1 MSTSCSLGGLELSLQ
16 QGFDS
21 APSTFFN
28 WKSIIL
34 STVPVSI
41 SRSTNRRN
49 MCDVYKHVIL
59 FFTVIMRTYSPSA
72 SFRGYKLLR
81 TGGPHHFISFY
92 FSLDGQINRES
103 YICRQSLFL
112 DPYLLFFSICRV
124 ASVTWKRYLSI
135 VSFWH
140 QTMLF
145 STLYFIITLLLCSV
159 LAE

>member
-28 WKSIIL
+28 WKPIIL

-59 FFTVIMRTYSPSA
+59 FFTVNYEDLQPLR
-72 SFRGYKLLR
+72 LLSR
-81 TGGPHHFISFY
+81 
-92 FSLDGQINRES
+92 L
-103 YICRQSLFL
+103 
-112 DPYLLFFSICRV
+112 
-124 ASVTWKRYLSI
+124 
-135 VSFWH
+135 
-140 QTMLF
+140 
-145 STLYFIITLLLCSV
+145 
-159 LAE
+159 

>member
-28 WKSIIL
+28 WKPIIL

-59 FFTVIMRTYSPSA
+59 FFTLIMRTYSPSA

-81 TGGPHHFISFY
+81 TGGPPHFISFY
-92 FSLDGQINRES
+92 FPLDGQINRES

-112 DPYLLFFSICRV
+112 DPYLVLFSICRV
-124 ASVTWKRYLSI
+124 GRDIFQLSPFGIKRC
-135 VSFWH
+135 
-140 QTMLF
+140 
-145 STLYFIITLLLCSV
+145 YFQRYIL
-159 LAE
+159 